1 MGTATVPFSVDDGD
15 SDDEDERSSKDSESK
30 TNEDEDGTGEEER
43 VLIRVEGDDEDEY
56 DKVDVNNN
64 VIFGMR
70 DNEDDFKFS
79 FNPDTSTKEVAST
92 RLLLPLLDDE

>member
-1 MGTATVPFSVDDGD
+1 MGTATVSFSVDDD
-15 SDDEDERSSKDSESK
+15 DDEERSCKDSEDK
-30 TNEDEDGTGEEER
+30 TNEVEDGTGEEER
-43 VLIRVEGDDEDEY
+43 VLIMMEGDDEDEY

-64 VIFGMR
+64 VIFGKR